1 MLPEGTDSVLL
12 VEFYADSDV
21 DGKQKVADLIADR
34 VGATADRAR
43 PATMAEP
50 SDGAAETTSQPA
62 ARVDAM
68 EAHDPEKR
76 DRFWKMRKA
85 GLPILLS
92 RTTDEKHI
100 SFIEDCA
107 IPPEHLPEYTRE
119 FQEILDDND
128 TFATFYAH
136 AGPGVLHI
144 RPLINTKDVDDVDAM
159 VDIADRVTDAVVR
172 LGGSVSGEHGDGRAR
187 TQWNRKLYGDDLWD
201 AFRDLKTAF
210 DPDWLLNPGNVCGD
224 HDMRENLRFDSST
237 STTPASTP
245 RWSGRSTT
253 GCRGWSS
260 SVTAVAGVAARR
272 RPPAA

>member
-1 MLPEGTDSVLL
+1 
-12 VEFYADSDV
+12 V

-50 SDGAAETTSQPA
+50 SDGAAETTSQPRR
-62 ARVDAM
+62 ARSTRWKRTT
-68 EAHDPEKR
+68 PKKR

-144 RPLINTKDVDDVDAM
+144 RP
-159 VDIADRVTDAVVR
+159 
-172 LGGSVSGEHGDGRAR
+172 
-187 TQWNRKLYGDDLWD
+187 
-201 AFRDLKTAF
+201 
-210 DPDWLLNPGNVCGD
+210 
-224 HDMRENLRFDSST
+224 
-237 STTPASTP
+237 
-245 RWSGRSTT
+245 
-253 GCRGWSS
+253 
-260 SVTAVAGVAARR
+260 
-272 RPPAA
+272 